1 MGYGDVNRRLVT
13 DQLFGLNVDE
23 VVEIIATEN
32 ECTVVARVGEKTDGE
47 NKNGETLTE
56 KAEGVPA
63 EENAEEN
70 KEVK

>member
-1 MGYGDVNRRLVT
+1 MELDAVT
-13 DQLFGLNVDE
+13 DSEEKLNVDE

-32 ECTVVARVGEKTDGE
+32 ECTVVARVGEKTDGK
-47 NKNGETLTE
+47 NKNGEALTE